1 MINISTYSH
10 FETSLMFWHQ
20 TKCNSITTFSFEGIK
35 SPEKTVS
42 GILIKFNDLTDQEK
56 LNSLSIVP
64 DIQNGQEPCKYT
76 SSDNHYEHS

>member
-56 LNSLSIVP
+56 VNSLSIVP
-64 DIQNGQEPCKYT
+64 VIQNGQEPCKYT
-76 SSDNHYEHS
+76 FSDNHYEHS